1 MLFTDRGVLQ
11 GLLTKKDIWYVL
23 NGADETRRA
32 ATDYS
37 APIRAGARVREQESG
52 IMDEGGDDEQRGLL
66 RPGDDADDTDRGS
79 IL

>member
-23 NGADETRRA
+23 NGADETRR
-32 ATDYS
+32 TMGLS
-37 APIRAGARVREQESG
+37 SSSGSRSRERGQESG
-52 IMDEGGDDEQRGLL
+52 IMDEGRDDEQRGLL
-66 RPGDDADDTDRGS
+66 RPDDGDDTDRGS